1 MIQKFCVRKMK
12 KRDVPQVCLI
22 ERQIFS
28 LPWSEQ
34 SFITS
39 MEQEHTLY
47 LVAEEVNTEQLA
59 GYCGLYQSL
68 DEADITN
75 VAVKPEYRRQH
86 VAEQML
92 RQLLDSAKGCG
103 VERFTL
109 EVRVSNLAAI
119 ALYTGL
125 GFERAGIRRRF
136 YEKPVEDAVIMWK
149 YR

>member
-1 MIQKFCVRKMK
+1 MIQEFCIRKMK
-12 KRDVPQVCLI
+12 KKDVPQVCLI

-28 LPWSEQ
+28 IPWSEQ

-47 LVAEEVNTEQLA
+47 LVAEEANTKQLA

-68 DEADITN
+68 DEAYITN

-92 RQLLDSAKGCG
+92 IQLLDSAKGCG

-109 EVRVSNLAAI
+109 EVRVSNLAAV

-136 YEKPVEDAVIMWK
+136 YERPVEDAVIMWK